1 MHRFNRIT
9 TTDVLHLNYQQP
21 VGGAPNILLGE
32 RGHSLKFNKP
42 GVIEESTIHDM
53 FRALAEDAEP
63 KIDVD
68 SHGTVFVDTPFVSRS
83 SNASDWETVYGVEH
97 EEAEWEISITNFLL
111 PVFDIL
117 LVLSIHLRPCI
128 HSWSASPV
136 ARCMTNVFDSGLR
149 ILYSFG
155 CPRPL
160 LVRPMPRRGK
170 NGFVRRPWFTLS
182 NVSALIKTK

>member
-42 GVIEESTIHDM
+42 GALEESTINDM

-68 SHGTVFVDTPFVSRS
+68 NHGTVFVDKPFVSRS
-83 SNASDWETVYGVEH
+83 SNASDWKTVYGVEH
-97 EEAEWEISITNFLL
+97 EGAEWEISITNFSPTRIRYFVGSVDPSQALH
-111 PVFDIL
+111 PFVEA
-117 LVLSIHLRPCI
+117 RP
-128 HSWSASPV
+128 
-136 ARCMTNVFDSGLR
+136 
-149 ILYSFG
+149 
-155 CPRPL
+155 
-160 LVRPMPRRGK
+160 
-170 NGFVRRPWFTLS
+170 PWQG
-182 NVSALIKTK
+182 A